1 MEFLAILTSVP
12 FESEI
17 ILSQLKNVRKTEIA
31 GKTAYKGKLSN
42 INILLMNT
50 GIGDVNAAHSATGI
64 IEHFPIRYII
74 NSGVGGAYPHARLEI
89 GHIAI
94 ALKEIYADKG
104 VISSTGQESLKKIGI
119 PLVQAG
125 RRKYFNEFPF
135 DKNLIEKALNVF
147 QYTKDNLKNPPSP
160 PFSKR
165 GMGGFLGKIKSGNFI
180 TVSSATGAYK
190 GALELE
196 KKFNAIC
203 ENMEG
208 AAIAQ
213 VCAIYKIPMLEIRGI
228 SNIVGERD
236 KRKWDLKLASENCQR
251 AVLEIISS
259 LLPADF

>member
-1 MEFLAILTSVP
+1 MEFLAILTSVS

-74 NSGVGGAYPHARLEI
+74 NSGVGGAYPHVRLEI

-94 ALKEIYADKG
+94 ALKEIYSDKG
-104 VISSTGQESLKKIGI
+104 VISSKGQKGLKEIGI

-135 DKNLIEKALNVF
+135 DKNLVQKVLKRITHHALRSSKM
-147 QYTKDNLKNPPSP
+147 QYNPSP
-160 PFSKR
+160 IPLPQGEGVR
-165 GMGGFLGKIKSGNFI
+165 VEAGNFI
-180 TVSSATGAYK
+180 TVSSATGTYK
-190 GALELE
+190 RALELE

-236 KRKWDLKLASENCQR
+236 KGKWDLELASENCQR
-251 AVLEIISS
+251 AVLRVINS

>member
-94 ALKEIYADKG
+94 ALKEIYSDKG
-104 VISSTGQESLKKIGI
+104 VISSKGQKGLKEIGI

-135 DKNLIEKALNVF
+135 DKRLIKKALYHLSHISSHSSPLPLGERKEVRGI
-147 QYTKDNLKNPPSP
+147 TKA
-160 PFSKR
+160 
-165 GMGGFLGKIKSGNFI
+165 GNFI
-180 TVSSATGAYK
+180 TVSAATGTYK
-190 GALELE
+190 RALELE

-228 SNIVGERD
+228 SNIVGERN
-236 KRKWDLKLASENCQR
+236 KRKWNLKLASENCQKV
-251 AVLEIISS
+251 VLRVIKS
-259 LLPADF
+259 LV

>member
-74 NSGVGGAYPHARLEI
+74 NFGVGGAYPHARLEI

-94 ALKEIYADKG
+94 ALKEIYSDKG
-104 VISSTGQESLKKIGI
+104 VISSKGQKGLKEIGI

-135 DKNLIEKALNVF
+135 DKNLVQKV
-147 QYTKDNLKNPPSP
+147 LKRITHYASHPSP
-160 PFSKR
+160 IPLPQGEGVR
-165 GMGGFLGKIKSGNFI
+165 GRVKAGNFI
-180 TVSSATGAYK
+180 TVSSATGTYNRAI
-190 GALELE
+190 ELE

-251 AVLEIISS
+251 VVLRVISS

>member
-50 GIGDVNAAHSATGI
+50 GIGDENAAHSATGI

-94 ALKEIYADKG
+94 ALKEIYSDKG
-104 VISSTGQESLKKIGI
+104 VISSKGQKGLKEIGI

-135 DKNLIEKALNVF
+135 DKRLIKKAL
-147 QYTKDNLKNPPSP
+147 YHLSHIPSHSSP
-160 PFSKR
+160 LP
-165 GMGGFLGKIKSGNFI
+165 LGERKEVWGIIKAGNFI
-180 TVSSATGAYK
+180 TVSAATGTYK
-190 GALELE
+190 RALELE

-228 SNIVGERD
+228 SNIVGERN
-236 KRKWDLKLASENCQR
+236 KRKWNLKLASENCQR
-251 AVLEIISS
+251 AVLRVIKA
-259 LLPADF
+259 LV

>member
-64 IEHFPIRYII
+64 IEHFPVGCVI
-74 NSGVGGAYPHARLEI
+74 NLGVGGAYPHARLEI

-94 ALKEIYADKG
+94 ALKEIYSDKG
-104 VISSTGQESLKKIGI
+104 VISSKGQKGLKEIGI

-135 DKNLIEKALNVF
+135 DKNLVQKVLNSF
-147 QYTKDNLKNPPSP
+147 QCTKDNLKNPPLP
-160 PFSKR
+160 PFSKG
-165 GMGGFLGKIKSGNFI
+165 GMGGFLGKIKSGNFV

-190 GALELE
+190 RALELK

-251 AVLEIISS
+251 AVLRVISS

>member
-94 ALKEIYADKG
+94 ALKEIYSDKG
-104 VISSTGQESLKKIGI
+104 VISSKGQKGLKEIGI

-135 DKNLIEKALNVF
+135 DKNLVQKV
-147 QYTKDNLKNPPSP
+147 LKRITHHAS
-160 PFSKR
+160 R
-165 GMGGFLGKIKSGNFI
+165 ITEIKSGNFI
-180 TVSSATGAYK
+180 TVSSATGTYK
-190 GALELE
+190 RALELE

-228 SNIVGERD
+228 SNIVGERN
-236 KRKWDLKLASENCQR
+236 KRKWNLKLASENCQR
-251 AVLEIISS
+251 AVLRVIKS
-259 LLPADF
+259 LV